1 MPSTLTWLDFS
12 EKERR
17 KNLEIISLFKNQD
30 ARDELGLGTIRDAI
44 ADALFPG
51 TGTMQTRARYFFFVP
66 WIYLKLERKKTS
78 SSEVTSKARAEE
90 IRLIELLLESGEKD
104 GVIGVDSRENLQRL
118 PSSIYWIGLH
128 EWGIRKLPGS
138 QSDYHRYLD
147 KWYTLDRSR
156 NDDKELINEQ
166 QNDNWNPNIPLSPKG
181 FPDRAQLALTKR
193 EAQFLRNQIL
203 LKQPDSLLAHLLRN
217 PRSRP
222 DDDGG
227 AEFIWMHPR
236 HSTFPE
242 NHKTQLHHARCF
254 SEVMH
259 GASYLYNLMIA
270 RLVNDKEHV
279 REYTE
284 RMEEW
289 GSAIDAERAR
299 IHGWSLTEFWSYML
313 DIGNVHPWTRR
324 FVEAWVTT
332 VRSKAKAVSVIGDR
346 RAEDLI
352 RERER
357 ELKTSRSRLLNASA
371 REMWKGAAGIRQL
384 NFRWSNASIIIN
396 DILAGLGGSDHA

>member
-51 TGTMQTRARYFFFVP
+51 TGTMQTRARYFLFVP
-66 WIYLKLERKKTS
+66 WTYFKLERKKTP
-78 SSEVTSKARAEE
+78 SSEVASKARAEE
-90 IRLIELLLESGEKD
+90 IRLIESLLQSGEKD

-128 EWGIRKLPGS
+128 AWGIRRLPGS

-147 KWYTLDRSR
+147 KWYMLDRTR

-166 QNDNWNPNIPLSPKG
+166 QNENWNSRIPPAPNG
-181 FPDRAQLALTKR
+181 FPDQARLGLTKR
-193 EAQFLRNQIL
+193 EAQFLQKQVL
-203 LKQPDSLLAHLLRN
+203 LNQPDSLLAHLLGD
-217 PRSRP
+217 PQAKAG
-222 DDDGG
+222 DDGD

-236 HSTFPE
+236 YGTFPAH
-242 NHKTQLHHARCF
+242 HKTQLHHARCF
-254 SEVMH
+254 SELMH

-289 GSAIDAERAR
+289 GSSIDAERVR
-299 IHGWSLTEFWSYML
+299 IHGWSLTEFWSYMSG
-313 DIGNVHPWTRR
+313 IGNVHPRTGS
-324 FVEAWVTT
+324 FVEAWVAI
-332 VRSKAKAVSVIGDR
+332 VRSKAKAASVIGDR
-346 RAEDLI
+346 RAEELI
-352 RERER
+352 RKREHD
-357 ELKTSRSRLLNASA
+357 LKNSRSRLEYASA

-396 DILAGLGGSDHA
+396 DILAGLGGTDHA